1 MNISFLPR
9 DVQRKIFKYICSGTA
24 CIILDAIK
32 NDKFKLQ
39 YVRVYKFVCLNY
51 RNIKIWDELK
61 PSSTH
66 FRCIFHTP
74 PTEIPEAPPGIRGK
88 STTILWESNDV
99 RNTNYFK

>member
-61 PSSTH
+61 PSSTKKMYYGDKN
-66 FRCIFHTP
+66 RLYRTKI
-74 PTEIPEAPPGIRGK
+74 
-88 STTILWESNDV
+88 STSEKKKI
-99 RNTNYFK
+99 